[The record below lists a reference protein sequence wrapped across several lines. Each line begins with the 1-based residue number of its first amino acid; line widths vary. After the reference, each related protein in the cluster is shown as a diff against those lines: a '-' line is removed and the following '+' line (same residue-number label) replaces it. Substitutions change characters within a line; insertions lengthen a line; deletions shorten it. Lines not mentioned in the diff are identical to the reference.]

1 MYNEEGS
8 YNATSATMPLPPGT
22 TAITIPVSVPPLA
35 SWQQRPSQQP
45 ERPRT
50 SSTSSILSSQG
61 GGGGGVST
69 SAVGFGV
76 MTEDI
81 SVSRSDP
88 LDFLT
93 GGDSSCEL
101 SEDEIRMIS
110 SSSAEASIRT
120 HVDMNMTERSG
131 SGSGEGG
138 GSSNNTGQWMDCSDA
153 LDLLDN
159 IQTPLLQAKTLL
171 SDAALQSSELQ
182 REITAV
188 LRSSMKGQTQVHNT
202 VDTYTLTYLSF
213 NNTFFSDQ
221 LHLDTILI
229 TCPFPLSIGYGRNE
243 CTTSIGGRSDS
254 CRYNT

>member
-8 YNATSATMPLPPGT
+8 YNAASATMPLPPGT
-22 TAITIPVSVPPLA
+22 TATTIPVSVPPLA

-50 SSTSSILSSQG
+50 SSTSSIPSSQG
-61 GGGGGVST
+61 GGGAST

-76 MTEDI
+76 VTEDI

-229 TCPFPLSIGYGRNE
+229 TCPFPLSIGYGRTE